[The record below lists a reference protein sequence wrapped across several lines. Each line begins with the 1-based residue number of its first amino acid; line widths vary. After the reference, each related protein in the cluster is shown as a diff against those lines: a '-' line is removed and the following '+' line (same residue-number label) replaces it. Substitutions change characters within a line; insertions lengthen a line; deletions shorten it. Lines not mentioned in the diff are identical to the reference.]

1 MDIPSRRVAA
11 TAAAARLKIRSR
23 PAARLRY
30 AALLAPPGTAL
41 VLLDDVLAALD
52 GPVQKALMQNV
63 RRLADERKCGI
74 LLATHQRHLLGL
86 ADRLVELDASGSA
99 SPASKPDVAALPP
112 PPPRTPQTTEKKS
125 KAAAAPG
132 GGGGADLV
140 KKEDQRTGRVRG
152 SVWAAF
158 LKAAGPCAA
167 AGVLFLFL
175 LAQLCLILA
184 DYAVLDWSTARRQK
198 RPRHA
203 YARPRRN
210 LLL

>member
-1 MDIPSRRVAA
+1 M
-11 TAAAARLKIRSR
+11 
-23 PAARLRY
+23 
-30 AALLAPPGTAL
+30 
-41 VLLDDVLAALD
+41 LLDDVLAALD

-63 RRLADERKCGI
+63 RRLADERRCGI

-86 ADRLVELDASGSA
+86 ADRAVELDASGSA

-112 PPPRTPQTTEKKS
+112 PPPRTTPQTTKKKS
-125 KAAAAPG
+125 KAA
-132 GGGGADLV
+132 GGGADLV